1 MAMVG
6 MSVCSAGPQEWERL
20 WRGTSASLGHLLA
33 GVGKSCFGGA
43 GQVGWVGLILSGDA
57 WVVHTVL
64 ARLTEGDRKV
74 PASASPAR

>member
-1 MAMVG
+1 MALEG
-6 MSVCSAGPQEWERL
+6 HQCQPGPSAGWGRQELR
-20 WRGTSASLGHLLA
+20 WRSRA
-33 GVGKSCFGGA
+33 GGLGGA
-43 GQVGWVGLILSGDA
+43 DRGDA